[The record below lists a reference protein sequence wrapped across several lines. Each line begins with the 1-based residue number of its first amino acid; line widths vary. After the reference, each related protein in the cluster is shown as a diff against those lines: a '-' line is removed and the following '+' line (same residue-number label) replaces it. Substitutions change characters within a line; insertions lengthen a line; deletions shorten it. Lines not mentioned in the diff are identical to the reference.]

1 MRLGFMSTKSLK
13 DKTLLVITPGF
24 PDENNKSIMGIFVKD
39 QVNAIKNEFKEIN
52 VIAPILSALKLASRE
67 RFCQNYTYE
76 NVSVFYPRCFYV
88 PLTYTFGKK
97 IDNRLRV
104 VLNTIEKNKLSF
116 DLVHAH
122 FTWPSGYLGQQ
133 IKVKFN
139 TPYILTVHENC
150 KWFQKELDKE
160 YKEYISAWNNADTIL
175 RVNMKDYESL
185 KKYNPEVYYQ
195 PNCVSGKF
203 EFTEKKHARKQIG
216 LQEDSKII
224 FAFGNHL
231 KSKGFHDLI
240 NAMRIIEESGNKKID
255 CYIGGSGIYS
265 SKMRGLI
272 RKHNLSD
279 NVKMIGPITRD
290 DIATWF
296 NAADFYV
303 MPSHH
308 ESFGITVIE
317 ALSSGTPVITTY
329 NGASEFIIENE
340 KLGLL
345 VNPKSPKKLAEA
357 IVEAFQ
363 RKWDSKSITKFA
375 AKYSGKAFC
384 KSLTNYFGKI
394 VK

>member
-1 MRLGFMSTKSLK
+1 MPTKSLK

-39 QVNAIKNEFKEIN
+39 QVNALKSEFKEIY
-52 VIAPILSALKLASRE
+52 VIAPILSTLKLSSRE
-67 RFCQNYTYE
+67 RYCQNYTYE
-76 NVSVFYPRCFYV
+76 NVSVFYPRSFYL
-88 PLTYTFGKK
+88 PLLYTFGKK
-97 IDNRLRV
+97 IDNRLRA
-104 VLNTIEKNKLSF
+104 VLNTIERNNLSF
-116 DLVHAH
+116 DLIHAH
-122 FTWPSGYLGQQ
+122 FTWPSGYISQQ
-133 IKVKFN
+133 IKEKFN
-139 TPYILTVHENC
+139 TPYILTVHENR
-150 KWFQKELDKE
+150 KWFQRELDRE
-160 YKEYISAWNNADTIL
+160 YTEYTKAWKNADIIL

-185 KKYNPEVYYQ
+185 KKYNPGVYYQ
-195 PNCVSGKF
+195 PNSVGGMF
-203 EFTEKKHARKQIG
+203 EFAEKIPVRKKIG
-216 LQEDSKII
+216 LQEDAKII

-240 NAMRIIEESGNKKID
+240 NAMKILMESGNKTIH
-255 CYIGGSGIYS
+255 CYIGGSGFYS
-265 SKMRGLI
+265 SEMRRLI

-279 NVKMIGPITRD
+279 NVKLIGPINRN
-290 DIATWF
+290 DIVNWF

-317 ALSSGTPVITTY
+317 ALSSGTPIITTY

-340 KLGLL
+340 NLGLL

-357 IVEAFQ
+357 IEEAFQ
-363 RKWDSKSITKFA
+363 RKWDSKFITKFA
-375 AKYSGKAFC
+375 AKYSEKAFC

>member
-1 MRLGFMSTKSLK
+1 MGQILLNEKN
-13 DKTLLVITPGF
+13 LLVITPGF
-24 PDENNKSIMGIFVKD
+24 PDKNNKNILGIFVKD
-39 QVNAIKNEFKEIN
+39 QVNAIKNEFKEIY
-52 VIAPILSALKLASRE
+52 VIAPILRTLKLSSRE
-67 RFCQNYTYE
+67 RYCHNYTYD

-88 PLTYTFGKK
+88 PLIYSFGKK

-104 VLNTIEKNKLSF
+104 VLNTIERNNLSF

-122 FTWPSGYLGQQ
+122 FTWPSGYIGQQ
-133 IKVKFN
+133 IKEKFN
-139 TPYILTVHENC
+139 TPYILTVHENR

-160 YKEYISAWNNADTIL
+160 YKEYTNAWKNADIIL
-175 RVNMKDYESL
+175 RVNMMDYESL

-195 PNCVSGKF
+195 PNSVSGIF
-203 EFTEKKHARKQIG
+203 EFTEKISARKQIG
-216 LQEDSKII
+216 LQEDAKII

-240 NAMRIIEESGNKKID
+240 NAMKIIMESGNKLIH

-265 SKMRGLI
+265 SEMRRLI

-279 NVKMIGPITRD
+279 NVKMIGHINRNE
-290 DIATWF
+290 IVNWF
-296 NAADFYV
+296 NAADFYI

-317 ALSSGTPVITTY
+317 ALTSGVPVITTY

-340 KLGLL
+340 NLGLL

-357 IVEAFQ
+357 IEEAFQ
-363 RKWDSKSITKFA
+363 RKWDSKFITKFVT
-375 AKYSGKAFC
+375 KYSEEAFC
-384 KSLTNYFGKI
+384 KNLTNYFWKI
-394 VK
+394 MK

>member
-1 MRLGFMSTKSLK
+1 MPTKSLK

-39 QVNAIKNEFKEIN
+39 QVNALKSEFKEIY
-52 VIAPILSALKLASRE
+52 VIAPIFSTLKLFSRE
-67 RFCQNYTYE
+67 RYCQNYTYE
-76 NVSVFYPRCFYV
+76 NVSVFYPRSFYF
-88 PLTYTFGKK
+88 PLIYTFGKK
-97 IDNRLRV
+97 IDNRLRA
-104 VLNTIEKNKLSF
+104 VLNTIERNNLSF
-116 DLVHAH
+116 DLIHAH
-122 FTWPSGYLGQQ
+122 FTWPSGYISQQ
-133 IKVKFN
+133 IKEKFN
-139 TPYILTVHENC
+139 TPYILTVHENR

-160 YKEYISAWNNADTIL
+160 YTEFTKAWKHADIIL

-185 KKYNPEVYYQ
+185 KKYNPGVYYQ
-195 PNCVSGKF
+195 PNSVGGLF
-203 EFTEKKHARKQIG
+203 EFAEKIPVRKQIG
-216 LQEDSKII
+216 LQEDAKII

-240 NAMRIIEESGNKKID
+240 NAMKILLESGNKTIQ
-255 CYIGGSGIYS
+255 CYIGGSGFYS
-265 SKMRGLI
+265 SEMRRLI

-279 NVKMIGPITRD
+279 NVKLIGPINRN
-290 DIATWF
+290 DIVKWF

-340 KLGLL
+340 NLGLL
-345 VNPKSPKKLAEA
+345 VNPKSPKKLAKA
-357 IVEAFQ
+357 IEEAFQ
-363 RKWDSKSITKFA
+363 RKWDSKFITKFA
-375 AKYSGKAFC
+375 AKYSEKEFC

>member
-1 MRLGFMSTKSLK
+1 MSTKSLK

-39 QVNAIKNEFKEIN
+39 QVNAIKNEFKEIY

-139 TPYILTVHENC
+139 TPYILTVHENR

-185 KKYNPEVYYQ
+185 
-195 PNCVSGKF
+195 
-203 EFTEKKHARKQIG
+203 
-216 LQEDSKII
+216 
-224 FAFGNHL
+224 
-231 KSKGFHDLI
+231 DLI

-265 SKMRGLI
+265 SKMRRLI

-317 ALSSGTPVITTY
+317 SLSSGTPVITTY